1 MRVRIGAN
9 RFGTVVAAVSAAAWF
24 GFAANGALAQSQ
36 MMDDLLEK
44 LRDKGVLSDDEYK
57 ALKKAREEELL
68 EQRAERRRQAVKA
81 AQDTEKEEKAKQAT
95 KVDINPGIRSIQLYG
110 DVRVRYES
118 RSADSTFPIAEAG
131 GADSEQ
137 LDRWRYAVRI
147 GIRGDLTDDWFYG
160 LRVETST
167 NPRSPWNTFGN
178 TNSNT
183 GGGTSPYGKAG
194 INVGQAYLGWKPAS
208 WVTLQAGKMPNP
220 MYSTPMVW
228 DPDINPEGIA
238 EKFNFQLN
246 DQWSLFGNFGQFVY
260 SQFSP
265 TENNSDL
272 SFSSYEGYQYAWQ
285 GGVNY
290 KFGDRKSVKIALSY
304 YNYSG
309 FGPPDFPGGANN
321 NPNSSGFS
329 GPFAR
334 GAQNTQPTNAAGL
347 AFADG
352 LNNLRYWDVPW
363 EINFPISD
371 LDARIFGDYAYNTQA
386 SDRAARGSYAS
397 AGSQS
402 QAYQI
407 GFQIGTNLGLVLNQA
422 AAKKHT
428 WEARAYWQSIALNS
442 LDPNL
447 TDSDFFE
454 GRTNLQGLFF
464 GFAWCPTDAIIT
476 TIRAGEAHR
485 VNGSA
490 PTPGSNPDIPAVQPI
505 STFKIMQFDL
515 TWKF

>member
-1 MRVRIGAN
+1 MV
-9 RFGTVVAAVSAAAWF
+9 TAVSAAVWF

-68 EQRAERRRQAVKA
+68 DQRAERRRQAVKA
-81 AQDTEKEEKAKQAT
+81 AQDAEKEEKAKQAT
-95 KVDINPGIRSIQLYG
+95 KVDINPGIRSIQVFG
-110 DVRVRYES
+110 DVRLRYES

-160 LRVETST
+160 LRLETSP

-178 TNSNT
+178 TNNNAA
-183 GGGTSPYGKAG
+183 GGTSPYGKAG
-194 INVGQAYLGWKPAS
+194 VNIGQVYLGWKPAS

-272 SFSSYEGYQYAWQ
+272 SFSGYEGYQYAWQ

-290 KFGDRKSVKIALSY
+290 KFGDRKSVKVALSY

-309 FGPPDFPGGANN
+309 FGALDFPGQTNN

-334 GAQNTQPTNAAGL
+334 GAQNTLPTSQAGL
-347 AFADG
+347 AFANG
-352 LNNLRYWDVPW
+352 LNNLHYWDVPW

-386 SDRAARGSYAS
+386 SDRGANGSYGS

-428 WEARAYWQSIALNS
+428 WEARAYWQSIGLNA

-476 TIRAGEAHR
+476 TFRAGEAHR
-485 VNGSA
+485 VDGSA
-490 PTPGSNPDIPAVQPI
+490 PTPGSNGDIPAVQPI
-505 STFKIMQFDL
+505 SSYRIMQFDL